1 MKLIDSLSDEQKELL
16 NKNGKIVLRACPG
29 SGKTYTVSAKLADLI
44 SSWDSNIG
52 GIATLS
58 FTNVAW
64 KEIDKNL
71 TENEIYIK
79 HPHFLGTIDSFIN
92 RFIFLPFGHL
102 VLNCKNRPQLVGE
115 PHSTWSD
122 NTGRGHNFYRPHFD
136 KFSFD
141 INGGIKKFGF
151 IQNPFKNSGY
161 ADWNN
166 FSKDNA
172 LKMKNELLEKGYATQ
187 NDSNYFAMKILEENE
202 FIAKSLVK
210 RFPYIIVDEAQDTS
224 DVQMRIID
232 ILIDNGLE
240 NIILVGDH
248 DQAIYEWNNAKPE
261 LFNQKY
267 EDWSENSFI
276 LNVNRR
282 SSQTICNH
290 TYNLSSLESVSA
302 VSSTELSE
310 IRPIIEVCDPN
321 CNNSLNQTIDL
332 FIDKCNEY
340 NIDVN
345 SNDVA
350 ILTRSKSLIDII
362 KGISNTTIFIDI
374 WNLNDSFSKDIIKG
388 KYLID
393 NADFQKGFKTIKHA
407 FIKKTLGIKTIT
419 KNNLKTFLD
428 EKNLTLLELRIKI
441 KNIVDKL
448 PNTNNQKVT
457 DFIRLANS
465 SINNLNLASKNNDFK
480 IEQLFKIE
488 KSTYKNCNIGTIH
501 SVKGETYNA
510 VLLFLRKSSASG
522 KHYKTMINNNISNLS
537 EEELRNVYVAITR
550 PKQLL
555 MIAVPDE
562 DNKIAWNKKLRI
574 YNEII

>member
-16 NKNGKIVLRACPG
+16 KRNGKIVLRACPG

-44 SSWDSNIG
+44 SSWDSKIG

-102 VLNCKNRPQLVGE
+102 VLNCKDRPQLVGE
-115 PHSTWSD
+115 PHSIWSSQ
-122 NTGRGHNFYRPHFD
+122 Y
-136 KFSFD
+136 
-141 INGGIKKFGF
+141 
-151 IQNPFKNSGY
+151 Y
-161 ADWNN
+161 
-166 FSKDNA
+166 
-172 LKMKNELLEKGYATQ
+172 KNEQFTNITYNIDGTFKIFDEKKYPTRSRAKLYPQFFSAKESLNKKGYATQ
-187 NDSNYFAMKILEENE
+187 SDANYFAMKILEENE
-202 FIAKSLVK
+202 FISKSLVQ
-210 RFPYIIVDEAQDTS
+210 RFPYIIIDEAQDTS
-224 DVQMRIID
+224 DVQMKIID

-240 NIILVGDH
+240 NVILVGDH

-267 EDWSENSFI
+267 EDWSENSLI

-290 TYNLSSLESVSA
+290 THNLSSLESVSTI
-302 VSSTELSE
+302 SSTELSE
-310 IRPIIEVCDPN
+310 ITPIVEVCDPN

-332 FIDKCNEY
+332 FINKCNEY

-350 ILTRSKSLIDII
+350 ILTRSKSLIDAI
-362 KGISNTTIFIDI
+362 KGISNTSVSTDI
-374 WNLNDSFSKDIIKG
+374 WNLNDSFSKEIIKG

-393 NADFQKGFKTIKHA
+393 NGDFQKGFKTIKHA
-407 FIKKTLGIKTIT
+407 FIKKALNIKTVT
-419 KNNLKTFLD
+419 KNDLQSFLD
-428 EKNLTLLELRIKI
+428 EKALTLIELRVEIKR
-441 KNIVDKL
+441 IVDKL
-448 PNTNNQKVT
+448 PNTNNLKVT
-457 DFIRLANS
+457 DFIHLANS
-465 SINNLNLASKNNDFK
+465 SISDLNLASKNNDFK

-510 VLLFLRKSSASG
+510 VLLFLKKSVANG

-574 YNEII
+574 YNETI